1 MKLTD
6 CSFLTDQNVHQDVT
20 DWLRARNLSVTT
32 AEQTGLSQS
41 IDEAVLQYAF
51 NHQLVVITHDADFGS
66 LAVNNG
72 QDHAGIIY
80 LRPGHILPHFTI
92 SSLKTLFDSNIE
104 LHVPFIVVVKHA
116 DTIQIRVRQTNP
128 G

>member
-20 DWLRARNLSVTT
+20 DWLRAQNLSVTT

-66 LAVNNG
+66 LAVKNG

-128 G
+128 E